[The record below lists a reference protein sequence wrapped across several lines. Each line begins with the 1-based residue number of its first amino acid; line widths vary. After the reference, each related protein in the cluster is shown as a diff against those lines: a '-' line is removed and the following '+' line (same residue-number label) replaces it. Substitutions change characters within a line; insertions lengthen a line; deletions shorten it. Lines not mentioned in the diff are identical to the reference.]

1 MQTISRIET
10 VDAQGYIHFQLEKA
24 PGVKVRIIIE
34 DIDNN
39 SSKETMPSE
48 SFVLARLHEQ
58 SGFVKNVIGS
68 AAEDVWNDL

>member
-10 VDAQGYIHFQLEKA
+10 VDAQGYIHFQIEKA
-24 PGVKVRIIIE
+24 TSVKVRIIIA

-39 SSKETMPSE
+39 FSNVTIPSE
-48 SFVLARLHEQ
+48 NFALARLQER

>member
-34 DIDNN
+34 DIDN
-39 SSKETMPSE
+39 SSSSIMPSE
-48 SFVLARLHEQ
+48 SIALARLQEQ

-68 AAEDVWNDL
+68 PAEDVWNDL

>member
-34 DIDNN
+34 DIDNK
-39 SSKETMPSE
+39 SSKVTMPSE
-48 SFVLARLHEQ
+48 SFLRT
-58 SGFVKNVIGS
+58 
-68 AAEDVWNDL
+68 